1 MIARFLTSA
10 SIFMLLAG
18 PSLAAEEEAHEEAFF
33 DLHNPELWVAV
44 SFVLFFVVLFKPIR
58 KMLTSKLDG
67 RTETIKSEL
76 DEAQR
81 LREEAQHTLAEYQ
94 RKQRDALKEAEG
106 IIAEAREEAKRIE
119 KAAAERTDELLRR
132 REQQALDMIA
142 AAEAQ
147 ALADVRGLTADVAIQ
162 ATRQLLTNVA
172 AGDSGDA
179 LVDQAI
185 EELPSKLNYTN
196 GSKF

>member
-1 MIARFLTSA
+1 MIGRLLTSIGVFA
-10 SIFMLLAG
+10 LIAG
-18 PSLAAEEEAHEEAFF
+18 PALAAEAEEVHEVAF
-33 DLHNPELWVAV
+33 LENPETWVAV
-44 SFVLFFVVLFKPIR
+44 SFVFFLVALFKPIK

-67 RTETIKSEL
+67 RTEAIRSDL

-106 IIAEAREEAKRIE
+106 ILAEAREEAGRIE
-119 KAAAERTDELLRR
+119 KAAAGRSEELLRR

-147 ALADVRGLTADVAIQ
+147 ALAGVRGLAADVAIE
-162 ATRQLLTNVA
+162 ATRQLLTA
-172 AGDSGDA
+172 ATAGDGGDA
-179 LVDQAI
+179 LLDQAI
-185 EELPSKLNYTN
+185 ADLPSKLN
-196 GSKF
+196 

>member
-1 MIARFLTSA
+1 MSARLLTS
-10 SIFMLLAG
+10 IGVFVLLTA
-18 PSLAAEEEAHEEAFF
+18 PVLAAEAKGAAHEESLWDFN
-33 DLHNPELWVAV
+33 NPEFWVLV
-44 SFVLFFVVLFKPIR
+44 SFVVFLVALFKPIK

-67 RTETIKSEL
+67 RAEAIKSEL

-106 IIAEAREEAKRIE
+106 IIAEAREEAVRIE
-119 KAAAERTDELLRR
+119 KAAAHRTEELLAR

-147 ALADVRGLTADVAIQ
+147 ALSDVRGMAADVAIE
-162 ATRQLLTNVA
+162 ATQTLLTHA
-172 AGDSGDA
+172 AQGDGGDA

-185 EELPSKLNYTN
+185 QDLPSKLN
-196 GSKF
+196 

>member
-1 MIARFLTSA
+1 MIGRFLTSI
-10 SIFMLLAG
+10 SLLALSAG
-18 PSLAAEEEAHEEAFF
+18 PVLAAEAAEKAQEKGILESAET
-33 DLHNPELWVAV
+33 WVAV
-44 SFVLFFVVLFKPIR
+44 SFVFFLVALFKPIK

-67 RTETIKSEL
+67 RTEIIKSRL

-106 IIAEAREEAKRIE
+106 ILAEARAEAGRIE
-119 KAAAERTDELLRR
+119 KAAAGRSKELLRR

-147 ALADVRGLTADVAIQ
+147 ALADVRGLAADVAIE
-162 ATRQLLTNVA
+162 ATRQLLTDA
-172 AGDSGDA
+172 MAGDGGDS
-179 LVDQAI
+179 LVDEAI
-185 EELPSKLNYTN
+185 EDLPSKLN
-196 GSKF
+196 

>member
-1 MIARFLTSA
+1 MIGRLLA
-10 SIFMLLAG
+10 SISVVVLLSDPA
-18 PSLAAEEEAHEEAFF
+18 LATEATEKAHEKSFF
-33 DLHNPELWVAV
+33 ESAETWVAV
-44 SFVLFFVVLFKPIR
+44 SFVFFLVALFKPIK
-58 KMLTSKLDG
+58 KMLTGTLDK

-94 RKQRDALKEAEG
+94 RKQRDALKEADG
-106 IIAEAREEAKRIE
+106 ILAEAREEAGRIE
-119 KAAAERTDELLRR
+119 KATAGHTKELLRR

-147 ALADVRGLTADVAIQ
+147 ALADVRGLAADVAIE
-162 ATRQLLTNVA
+162 ATRQLLTDA
-172 AGDSGDA
+172 TASDGGDS

-185 EELPSKLNYTN
+185 EDLPSKLN
-196 GSKF
+196 

>member
-1 MIARFLTSA
+1 MIGRFLTSIGVLA
-10 SIFMLLAG
+10 VLAG
-18 PSLAAEEEAHEEAFF
+18 PALAAEEAHEVGIFE
-33 DLHNPELWVAV
+33 NPETWVAV
-44 SFVLFFVVLFKPIR
+44 SFVFFLVALFKPIK

-67 RTETIKSEL
+67 RTEAIKSAL

-106 IIAEAREEAKRIE
+106 ILTEAREEAGRIE
-119 KAAAERTDELLRR
+119 KAAAERTEELLRR
-132 REQQALDMIA
+132 REQQAMDMIA

-147 ALADVRGLTADVAIQ
+147 ALADVRGLAADRAIE
-162 ATRQLLTNVA
+162 ATRRLLTDA
-172 AGDSGDA
+172 TAGDGGDA

-185 EELPSKLNYTN
+185 QELPSKLN
-196 GSKF
+196 

>member
-1 MIARFLTSA
+1 MIARLITSI
-10 SIFMLLAG
+10 SVFVLFSG
-18 PSLAAEEEAHEEAFF
+18 PVLAAEEAAHEEVG
-33 DLHNPELWVAV
+33 LLESPETWVAV
-44 SFVLFFVVLFKPIR
+44 SFVFFLVALFKPIK

-67 RTETIKSEL
+67 RSDAIRTEL

-106 IIAEAREEAKRIE
+106 ILAEAVEEAGRIE
-119 KAAAERTDELLRR
+119 KAAAQRTEELLRR

-147 ALADVRGLTADVAIQ
+147 ALADVRGLAADVAVQ
-162 ATRQLLTNVA
+162 ATQRLLTTAA
-172 AGDSGDA
+172 AGDGGDA
-179 LVDQAI
+179 LIDQAI
-185 EELPSKLNYTN
+185 QDLPSKLN
-196 GSKF
+196 

>member
-1 MIARFLTSA
+1 MIARFLA
-10 SIFMLLAG
+10 SVGVFVLLTA
-18 PSLAAEEEAHEEAFF
+18 PTWAAEEEAHEESIW
-33 DLHNPELWVAV
+33 DLNNAEFWVLV

-58 KMLTSKLDG
+58 KTITSKLDG
-67 RTETIKSEL
+67 RAETIKSEL

-81 LREEAQHTLAEYQ
+81 LREEAQHTLAGYQ

-106 IIAEAREEAKRIE
+106 ILAEAREEAGRIE
-119 KAAAERTDELLRR
+119 KAAAQRTEDLLRR

-147 ALADVRGLTADVAIQ
+147 ALADVRGLAADVAIQ
-162 ATRQLLTNVA
+162 ATRQLLTSA
-172 AGDSGDA
+172 TAGDGGDA

-185 EELPSKLNYTN
+185 QDLPSKLN
-196 GSKF
+196 

>member
-1 MIARFLTSA
+1 MIARLLTSA
-10 SIFMLLAG
+10 SVIVLLA
-18 PSLAAEEEAHEEAFF
+18 SAASAAEKEEAHKSLF
-33 DLHNPELWVAV
+33 DPSNAELWVLV
-44 SFVLFFVVLFKPIR
+44 SFILFFVVLFKPIR
-58 KMLTSKLDG
+58 NTLTSKLDG
-67 RTETIKSEL
+67 RAETIKSEL

-106 IIAEAREEAKRIE
+106 IIAEARAEAERME

-147 ALADVRGLTADVAIQ
+147 ALADVRGLAADVAIE
-162 ATRQLLTNVA
+162 ATQQLLTSAA
-172 AGDSGDA
+172 AGDGGDT

-185 EELPSKLNYTN
+185 QDLPSKLN
-196 GSKF
+196 

>member
-1 MIARFLTSA
+1 MIGRLATSV
-10 SIFMLLAG
+10 SVYVLLAG
-18 PSLAAEEEAHEEAFF
+18 PALAAEEAHEEGI
-33 DLHNPELWVAV
+33 LENPETWVAV
-44 SFVLFFVVLFKPIR
+44 SFVFFLVALFKPIK
-58 KMLTSKLDG
+58 KMLTGTLDR

-94 RKQRDALKEAEG
+94 RKQRDALKEAEA
-106 IIAEAREEAKRIE
+106 ILAEAREEAGRIE
-119 KAAAERTDELLRR
+119 KAAVERTDDLLRR

-147 ALADVRGLTADVAIQ
+147 ALADVRGRAADVAIE
-162 ATRQLLTNVA
+162 ATRTLLTNAV
-172 AGDSGDA
+172 AGDGGDA

-185 EELPSKLNYTN
+185 EELPSKLN
-196 GSKF
+196 

>member
-1 MIARFLTSA
+1 MIGRALTSIA
-10 SIFMLLAG
+10 VFALLAR
-18 PSLAAEEEAHEEAFF
+18 PALAAEEVHEEGFLESAETWVLVAF
-33 DLHNPELWVAV
+33 
-44 SFVLFFVVLFKPIR
+44 LFFLVALFKPIK

-67 RTETIKSEL
+67 RAEAIKSEL

-106 IIAEAREEAKRIE
+106 ILAEAREEAGRIE
-119 KAAAERTDELLRR
+119 TAAAERTEGLLRR

-147 ALADVRGLTADVAIQ
+147 ALADVRSLAADVAIE
-162 ATRQLLTNVA
+162 ATRRLLADAT
-172 AGDSGDA
+172 AGDGGDA
-179 LVDQAI
+179 LVDEAI
-185 EELPSKLNYTN
+185 EDLSSKLN
-196 GSKF
+196 

>member
-1 MIARFLTSA
+1 MIARLLTSA
-10 SIFMLLAG
+10 SVIVLLA
-18 PSLAAEEEAHEEAFF
+18 SSASAAEEEEAHKSLF
-33 DLHNPELWVAV
+33 DPSNAELWVLV
-44 SFVLFFVVLFKPIR
+44 SFILFFVVLFKPIR
-58 KMLTSKLDG
+58 STLTSKLDG
-67 RTETIKSEL
+67 RSEAIKSEL

-106 IIAEAREEAKRIE
+106 IIAEARAEAERME
-119 KAAAERTDELLRR
+119 KAAAVRTDDLLRR

-147 ALADVRGLTADVAIQ
+147 ALADVRGLAADVAIE
-162 ATRQLLTNVA
+162 ATQQLLTSAA
-172 AGDSGDA
+172 AGDGGDA

-185 EELPSKLNYTN
+185 QDLPSKLN
-196 GSKF
+196 

>member
-1 MIARFLTSA
+1 MIARLLTSVGV
-10 SIFMLLAG
+10 FVLLFG
-18 PSLAAEEEAHEEAFF
+18 PALAAEEEAHEVGILE
-33 DLHNPELWVAV
+33 NPETWVAV
-44 SFVLFFVVLFKPIR
+44 SFVFFLVAFFKPIK
-58 KMLTSKLDG
+58 KMLISKLDG

-106 IIAEAREEAKRIE
+106 ILAEAREEAGRIE

-132 REQQALDMIA
+132 REQQALDVIA
-142 AAEAQ
+142 AAEVQ
-147 ALADVRGLTADVAIQ
+147 AIADFRGKAADVAIL
-162 ATRQLLTNVA
+162 ATQQLLTNA
-172 AGDSGDA
+172 AQGDGGDA

-185 EELPSKLNYTN
+185 QDLPSNLN
-196 GSKF
+196 

>member
-1 MIARFLTSA
+1 MISRFLTSI
-10 SIFMLLAG
+10 SVFVLVVG
-18 PSLAAEEEAHEEAFF
+18 PALAAEEVHEVGFLE
-33 DLHNPELWVAV
+33 NPETWVAV
-44 SFVLFFVVLFKPIR
+44 SFVFFLVVLFKPIK

-106 IIAEAREEAKRIE
+106 ILAEARAEAGRLE
-119 KAAAERTDELLRR
+119 TAAAERTEELLRR

-147 ALADVRGLTADVAIQ
+147 ALADIRAMAADRAID
-162 ATRQLLTNVA
+162 AARRLLTDA
-172 AGDSGDA
+172 TAGDGGDA
-179 LVDQAI
+179 LVDEAI
-185 EELPSKLNYTN
+185 QDLPSKLN
-196 GSKF
+196 